1 MAHKENRLARV
12 TQIVQLMDWVGDS
25 GASSVQA
32 AVASF
37 GNCKPSRQM
46 TGVEGLL
53 RQRQESHRKHP
64 NYLLRFDQLFRS
76 MIIDPVNRES
86 MTSWPITNG

>member
-1 MAHKENRLARV
+1 MAHKENRLVRV

-37 GNCKPSRQM
+37 GNCKPSRPM
-46 TGVEGLL
+46 TG
-53 RQRQESHRKHP
+53 
-64 NYLLRFDQLFRS
+64 
-76 MIIDPVNRES
+76 
-86 MTSWPITNG
+86 